1 MITRQQLQLIN
12 RRTLKY
18 PLDIAE
24 KDYYLSVAVKLISE
38 SVLGTQLVFK
48 GGTALHH
55 CYLPQYRFSEDLDY
69 TSLVPGLGIETV
81 VEALQSTGDFAVR
94 KQFASSAT
102 IKIERLWYEG
112 ILAQPGAIKVEIDH
126 KQNVVLPPVQCV
138 YQNVW
143 GVDAVV
149 ATMHIEEIAAEK
161 VRAAATRARYRD
173 FYDLYLLQEHADVDM
188 ERAILLL
195 KQKEIRARV
204 GPEEML
210 VNWKQAQQEASDD
223 LRSIH
228 TTRLIQN
235 EDITKMLDQLQFDPI
250 DPPVEK

>member
-38 SVLGTQLVFK
+38 SALGTQLVFK

-55 CYLPQYRFSEDLDY
+55 CYLPQHRFSEDLDF
-69 TSLVPGLGIETV
+69 TSLVPGLDIEAV
-81 VEALQSTGDFAVR
+81 VATLQSTGEFVVR
-94 KQFASSAT
+94 KQFESAAT

-112 ILAQPGAIKVEIDH
+112 VLAQPGAIKVEIDH
-126 KQNVVLPPVQCV
+126 KQNVVLPPVQRV

-143 GVDAVV
+143 GVDATI

-161 VRAAATRARYRD
+161 IRASATRARYRD
-173 FYDLYLLQEHADVDM
+173 FYDLYLLQERADVDM
-188 ERAILLL
+188 ERALLL
-195 KQKEIRARV
+195 LRQKEIRAQV
-204 GPEEML
+204 SSEAML

-228 TTRLIQN
+228 TTRSIQD
-235 EDITKMLDQLQFDPI
+235 EDVAQMLGQLQFDPI
-250 DPPVEK
+250 NPTS